1 MRFLIRKLLIALLI
15 VLVSTYSF
23 NAERV
28 KDPELA
34 KTYFQKGLESLK
46 VLNYRDALVYFSRSY
61 SVAPK
66 SYYGELSFLY
76 LGKSYALYAYA
87 FGSRRGVLAAIGFLN
102 QYPFYYKVPRFVY
115 VQREFIADSYLLLQW
130 YDTAKNI
137 YANLYGETEKTEY
150 MIKYGYASALGGSI
164 EGFGYLRELSEK
176 GVPYDY
182 LDLYYATMGFYN
194 FNLGRYKRA
203 VEYISQAINV
213 NSYLREDA
221 HILFRL
227 GVSYYKLGEWRKALL
242 YLELTL
248 RNDPFE
254 VYTDR
259 SNFYLASI
267 NLETK
272 NFREAF
278 SNVRKLTENGK
289 LFYSKLSQ
297 ILFSSLWYYEDFL
310 KVYGKKLGDY
320 RNLLLQLGWLNVED
334 IYGELPALG
343 IYYLSIKNRNLREE
357 EKEFLRVKK
366 LTLREFVFEN
376 DLFTAER
383 FVLKNREALKEL
395 KFYKEKEA
403 KLVSQ
408 LYKTSRQNFLK
419 VFSDQESLS
428 LLARSLVFLGDSTA
442 YEVLPLLKD
451 ENLRNFLTAKLRI
464 IERNHQEA
472 LELLRASVDGLEGDD
487 RKEAQ
492 ILLGYLGNDT
502 ALMEKALGE
511 VDFGKERFSPYR
523 PLLLLKVADLYY
535 DRGDLGKASEYY
547 RRVIQGGEEERGY
560 WWALFRLALI
570 SERLRD
576 EETLK
581 WVVKRAKEKDNIWS
595 RVIRTLWEG

>member
-102 QYPFYYKVPRFVY
+102 QYPFYYKVPRFIY

-137 YANLYGETEKTEY
+137 YANLYGETEKVEY
-150 MIKYGYASALGGSI
+150 MIKFGYASALGGSI
-164 EGFGYLRELSEK
+164 EGFNYLRKLSKE

-194 FNLGRYKRA
+194 FNLGRYRRA
-203 VEYISQAINV
+203 VEYITQAMNV

-259 SNFYLASI
+259 SNFYLANI

-278 SNVRKLTENGK
+278 SNIEKLTENGK

-310 KVYGKKLGDY
+310 KVYGEKLGNY

-334 IYGELPALG
+334 VYGELPALG
-343 IYYLSIKNRNLREE
+343 IYYLSIKSRDLKEE
-357 EKEFLRVKK
+357 EKEFLRIKK
-366 LTLREFVFEN
+366 LTLREFIFEN
-376 DLFTAER
+376 DLFSTDR
-383 FVLKNREALKEL
+383 FVLKNREVLKDL

-403 KLVSQ
+403 KLVSE
-408 LYKTSRQNFLK
+408 LYKTNRQNFLR

-428 LLARSLVFLGDSTA
+428 LLARSLVFLGDETA
-442 YEVLPLLKD
+442 YEVIPLLKD
-451 ENLRNFLTAKLRI
+451 EPLKNFLTAKLKI
-464 IERNHQEA
+464 IEGDEKKA
-472 LELLRASVDGLEGDD
+472 LELLRVSVIKLEGDD
-487 RKEAQ
+487 KKEAQ
-492 ILLGYLGNDT
+492 ILLGYLGEDT
-502 ALMEKALGE
+502 ALLEKTLSE
-511 VDFGKERFSPYR
+511 VDFKRERFAPYR
-523 PLLLLKVADLYY
+523 SMLLLRLADLHYEKGNLKKAY
-535 DRGDLGKASEYY
+535 DYY
-547 RRVIQGGEEERGY
+547 RQIARSEEKGKGY

-570 SERLRD
+570 SERMRD
-576 EETLK
+576 EDTLK
-581 WVVKRAKEKDNIWS
+581 WVVKRAKEEDNIWS